1 MKIVDP
7 HFHLW
12 NLDTHHYP
20 WLANPGVSFVG
31 DARAL
36 KHNYLIKDFLAD
48 ADLAAAHARRALA
61 VEGSAGDDAEDG
73 PPSVGYDR
81 ALRSPS
87 QNQDRPEGTIDFE
100 LVKTVHVDANHD
112 PADPVAETR
121 WLQSVADAPDS
132 RGMPNGIVA
141 GADLSADNIE
151 AVLAAH
157 ATFPNTRGIRQILN
171 VHANPLYDYVGRH
184 FMREPTWRRNF
195 GLLRKYR
202 LSFDL
207 QLYPSQMLEAAELAR
222 ENPHT
227 PFIVNHAGMFVERDS
242 IEGWRVWRTG
252 LRALAACENVSVK
265 VSGLAMFDHRWTVES
280 LRPYVLEVIDAFG
293 TGRAM
298 FASNFPVDRL
308 FSGYCELWSAYAAI
322 VAGASD
328 SEKDALFRG
337 NAERIYRI

>member
-7 HFHLW
+7 HIHLW
-12 NLDTHHYP
+12 DLDTHHYP

-36 KHNYLIKDFLAD
+36 KHNYLITDFLSD
-48 ADLAAAHARRALA
+48 ADSASAAAAGGTTGSDDTNAAAINPLA
-61 VEGSAGDDAEDG
+61 SSE
-73 PPSVGYDR
+73 R
-81 ALRSPS
+81 
-87 QNQDRPEGTIDFE
+87 FE
-100 LVKTVHVDANHD
+100 LIKAVHVDANHD

-121 WLQSVADAPDS
+121 WLQSVADQAAS
-132 RGMPNGIVA
+132 RGMPNAIVA
-141 GADLSADNIE
+141 GADLSNDQVE

-157 ATFPNTRGIRQILN
+157 AAFPNTRGIRQILN

-184 FMREPTWRRNF
+184 FMRDPVWRRNF

-207 QLYPSQMLEAAELAR
+207 QLYPSQMPEAVELAR

-227 PFIVNHAGMFVERDS
+227 PFIVNHAGMFVDRDS
-242 IEGWRVWRTG
+242 VQGWRAWREG

-265 VSGLAMFDHRWTVES
+265 ISGLAMFDHEWSVES
-280 LRPYVLEVIDAFG
+280 LRPYVLETIDAFG
-293 TGRAM
+293 TERAM

-308 FSGYCELWSAYAAI
+308 FSSYHTIWSAYAAI
-322 VAGASD
+322 VNGASD
-328 SEKDALFRG
+328 DEKDALFRR